1 MLTMFAAALLGVGA
15 GIVIPL
21 VTKAIVDG
29 PVARGERSL
38 LLPLALVGF
47 GLGAVEA
54 ILTFVRRWIQSTAV
68 LGMETAIRSDLY
80 RRLQRLPV
88 SFHDRWQSGQ
98 LLSRA
103 VTDLGVIRRFIGF
116 GFIFLIVNLLT
127 YATVLVLLLRLSVP
141 LGLIVLV
148 ATLPILA
155 ISRSWTR
162 QYFVISRRVQ
172 DQQGDLATVVEESA
186 GGVRVVKAFGRRELV
201 DARFGE
207 VAGRLAGSWMDA
219 VRLRARFWT
228 LLDVI
233 PNLALAVVLC
243 VGALAVAKGLLSLG
257 GLIAFLS
264 LQLQLVWPIDALGWI
279 LAIGQEAATAAERV
293 YEVLDTPVGSADL
306 PVLHD
311 VSLEVEPGETLALVG
326 ATGSG
331 KTTLVSLVPRLY
343 DVTQGRITLD
353 GHDLRGLRLE
363 SLRRVV
369 AVGFEEPILFSASVR
384 ENLVLGIAEA
394 TEEEIATALEVAKA
408 EFVFE
413 LPWGLDTRIGEQG
426 LSLSGGQRQRL
437 ALARAVLARPRVLV
451 LDDPLSALDVHTEA
465 LVEEALAR
473 VLAGTTGLVVVHR
486 PSTLALADRVALLE
500 GGTITAVGTHRELLA
515 SVPAYRSILGQ
526 EVLLDLRTRVFD
538 HFQRLSLA
546 FHERY
551 TSGRVISRLTS
562 DMDAITEV
570 LDGGLE
576 DLATAV
582 LSIVSIAVIILLLDV
597 PLGLVTLAVFP
608 LLVWL
613 SLWFRSRSAAA
624 YRRTREAI
632 ALVIVHFT
640 ESLGGIR
647 AVQAAFL
654 LYLRRFFDPMQELSQ
669 FYNSLQSGGAAV
681 EKLAGVLEEGPSVAE
696 PERPVTLAAPAGAV
710 RFSGVRFGYRRDRP
724 VIPDLDLEIP
734 AGQTVALVGATGAG
748 KTTIARLLARFYD
761 PVEGTV
767 TLDGVDLRRLAEHDL
782 RRAVVIVT
790 QESFLFSAFGSRPGM
805 GATVADN
812 IRLGRPN
819 ATRAEVEAAARA
831 IGAHEFIASLPDGY
845 DTEVRKR
852 GGRLSAG
859 QRQLVSFARAFI
871 ADPTAVIIAHRL
883 STVEIADR
891 VLVLDQGRIVEDG
904 PPDEL
909 VRATGRYA
917 DLRQAWIDSL
927 V

>member
-21 VTKAIVDG
+21 VTKAIIDG

-116 GFIFLIVNLLT
+116 GLIFLIVHLLT

-141 LGLIVLV
+141 RGLIVLV

-293 YEVLDTPVGSADL
+293 YEVLDTPVEIADL
-306 PVLHD
+306 PGAIPLGRVRGRLRLEGVGFRYPGADRPVLHD

-343 DVTQGRITLD
+343 DVTKGRITLD

-384 ENLVLGIAEA
+384 ENLMLGIAEA
-394 TEEEIATALEVAKA
+394 TEEEIATALEVARA

-515 SVPAYRSILGQ
+515 SVPAYRSILSQ
-526 EVLLDLRTRVFD
+526 
-538 HFQRLSLA
+538 
-546 FHERY
+546 
-551 TSGRVISRLTS
+551 
-562 DMDAITEV
+562 DADEEPAV
-570 LDGGLE
+570 DADG
-576 DLATAV
+576 A
-582 LSIVSIAVIILLLDV
+582 
-597 PLGLVTLAVFP
+597 
-608 LLVWL
+608 
-613 SLWFRSRSAAA
+613 RAAA
-624 YRRTREAI
+624 
-632 ALVIVHFT
+632 
-640 ESLGGIR
+640 S
-647 AVQAAFL
+647 
-654 LYLRRFFDPMQELSQ
+654 
-669 FYNSLQSGGAAV
+669 
-681 EKLAGVLEEGPSVAE
+681 
-696 PERPVTLAAPAGAV
+696 
-710 RFSGVRFGYRRDRP
+710 
-724 VIPDLDLEIP
+724 
-734 AGQTVALVGATGAG
+734 
-748 KTTIARLLARFYD
+748 
-761 PVEGTV
+761 
-767 TLDGVDLRRLAEHDL
+767 
-782 RRAVVIVT
+782 
-790 QESFLFSAFGSRPGM
+790 
-805 GATVADN
+805 
-812 IRLGRPN
+812 
-819 ATRAEVEAAARA
+819 
-831 IGAHEFIASLPDGY
+831 
-845 DTEVRKR
+845 
-852 GGRLSAG
+852 
-859 QRQLVSFARAFI
+859 
-871 ADPTAVIIAHRL
+871 
-883 STVEIADR
+883 
-891 VLVLDQGRIVEDG
+891 
-904 PPDEL
+904 
-909 VRATGRYA
+909 
-917 DLRQAWIDSL
+917 
-927 V
+927 

>member
-426 LSLSGGQRQRL
+426 LRLSGGQRPRL

-451 LDDPLSALDVHTEA
+451 LDDPLSALDVYTEA

-515 SVPAYRSILGQ
+515 SVPAYRSILSQ
-526 EVLLDLRTRVFD
+526 
-538 HFQRLSLA
+538 
-546 FHERY
+546 
-551 TSGRVISRLTS
+551 
-562 DMDAITEV
+562 DAEEEPAV
-570 LDGGLE
+570 DAGG
-576 DLATAV
+576 A
-582 LSIVSIAVIILLLDV
+582 
-597 PLGLVTLAVFP
+597 
-608 LLVWL
+608 
-613 SLWFRSRSAAA
+613 RAAA
-624 YRRTREAI
+624 
-632 ALVIVHFT
+632 
-640 ESLGGIR
+640 S
-647 AVQAAFL
+647 
-654 LYLRRFFDPMQELSQ
+654 
-669 FYNSLQSGGAAV
+669 
-681 EKLAGVLEEGPSVAE
+681 
-696 PERPVTLAAPAGAV
+696 
-710 RFSGVRFGYRRDRP
+710 
-724 VIPDLDLEIP
+724 
-734 AGQTVALVGATGAG
+734 
-748 KTTIARLLARFYD
+748 
-761 PVEGTV
+761 
-767 TLDGVDLRRLAEHDL
+767 
-782 RRAVVIVT
+782 
-790 QESFLFSAFGSRPGM
+790 
-805 GATVADN
+805 
-812 IRLGRPN
+812 
-819 ATRAEVEAAARA
+819 
-831 IGAHEFIASLPDGY
+831 
-845 DTEVRKR
+845 
-852 GGRLSAG
+852 
-859 QRQLVSFARAFI
+859 
-871 ADPTAVIIAHRL
+871 
-883 STVEIADR
+883 
-891 VLVLDQGRIVEDG
+891 
-904 PPDEL
+904 
-909 VRATGRYA
+909 
-917 DLRQAWIDSL
+917 
-927 V
+927 

>member
-1 MLTMFAAALLGVGA
+1 MLAMFAAALLGVGA

-21 VTKAIVDG
+21 VTKAIIDG

-38 LLPLALVGF
+38 LLPLALVAF

-68 LGMETAIRSDLY
+68 LGMETAIRGDLY
-80 RRLQRLPV
+80 RSLQRLPV

-116 GFIFLIVNLLT
+116 GLIFLIVNVLT
-127 YATVLVLLLRLSVP
+127 YATVLVLLLRLSVT

-148 ATLPILA
+148 STLPILT

-162 QYFVISRRVQ
+162 RYFEISRRVQ

-201 DARFGE
+201 DARFGHAAE
-207 VAGRLAGSWMDA
+207 RLAGSWMDA
-219 VRLRARFWT
+219 VALRARFWT

-233 PNLALAVVLC
+233 PNLSLAVVLC
-243 VGALAVAKGLLSLG
+243 VGALAVAKGQLSLG

-293 YEVLDTPVGSADL
+293 YEVLDTPVEIADL
-306 PVLHD
+306 PGAIALGRVQGRLRFEGVGFRYPGADRPVLRD

-343 DVTQGRITLD
+343 DVSQGRITMD
-353 GHDLRGLRLE
+353 GHDLRGLRLD

-384 ENLVLGIAEA
+384 ENLMLGVAEA
-394 TEEEIATALEVAKA
+394 TDEELATALEVARA

-500 GGTITAVGTHRELLA
+500 GGTISAVGTHSELLA
-515 SVPAYRSILGQ
+515 STPAYRAILSQDPEG
-526 EVLLDLRTRVFD
+526 
-538 HFQRLSLA
+538 
-546 FHERY
+546 
-551 TSGRVISRLTS
+551 SGEPQMGAPVDREGSGEPRGSAPVDREGAGA
-562 DMDAITEV
+562 DA
-570 LDGGLE
+570 DG
-576 DLATAV
+576 A
-582 LSIVSIAVIILLLDV
+582 
-597 PLGLVTLAVFP
+597 
-608 LLVWL
+608 
-613 SLWFRSRSAAA
+613 RAAA
-624 YRRTREAI
+624 
-632 ALVIVHFT
+632 
-640 ESLGGIR
+640 S
-647 AVQAAFL
+647 
-654 LYLRRFFDPMQELSQ
+654 
-669 FYNSLQSGGAAV
+669 
-681 EKLAGVLEEGPSVAE
+681 
-696 PERPVTLAAPAGAV
+696 
-710 RFSGVRFGYRRDRP
+710 
-724 VIPDLDLEIP
+724 
-734 AGQTVALVGATGAG
+734 
-748 KTTIARLLARFYD
+748 
-761 PVEGTV
+761 
-767 TLDGVDLRRLAEHDL
+767 
-782 RRAVVIVT
+782 
-790 QESFLFSAFGSRPGM
+790 
-805 GATVADN
+805 
-812 IRLGRPN
+812 
-819 ATRAEVEAAARA
+819 
-831 IGAHEFIASLPDGY
+831 
-845 DTEVRKR
+845 
-852 GGRLSAG
+852 
-859 QRQLVSFARAFI
+859 
-871 ADPTAVIIAHRL
+871 
-883 STVEIADR
+883 
-891 VLVLDQGRIVEDG
+891 
-904 PPDEL
+904 
-909 VRATGRYA
+909 
-917 DLRQAWIDSL
+917 
-927 V
+927 

>member
-21 VTKAIVDG
+21 VTKAIIDG

-116 GFIFLIVNLLT
+116 GLIFLIVNLLT

-233 PNLALAVVLC
+233 PDLALAVVLC

-293 YEVLDTPVGSADL
+293 YEVLDTPVEIADL
-306 PVLHD
+306 PGAIPLGRVRGRLRLEGVGFRYPGGDRPVLHD

-343 DVTQGRITLD
+343 DVTKGRITLD

-384 ENLVLGIAEA
+384 ENLMLGIAEA
-394 TEEEIATALEVAKA
+394 TEEEIATALEVARA

-515 SVPAYRSILGQ
+515 SVPAYRSILSQ
-526 EVLLDLRTRVFD
+526 
-538 HFQRLSLA
+538 
-546 FHERY
+546 
-551 TSGRVISRLTS
+551 
-562 DMDAITEV
+562 DADEEPAV
-570 LDGGLE
+570 DADG
-576 DLATAV
+576 A
-582 LSIVSIAVIILLLDV
+582 
-597 PLGLVTLAVFP
+597 
-608 LLVWL
+608 
-613 SLWFRSRSAAA
+613 RAAA
-624 YRRTREAI
+624 
-632 ALVIVHFT
+632 
-640 ESLGGIR
+640 S
-647 AVQAAFL
+647 
-654 LYLRRFFDPMQELSQ
+654 
-669 FYNSLQSGGAAV
+669 
-681 EKLAGVLEEGPSVAE
+681 
-696 PERPVTLAAPAGAV
+696 
-710 RFSGVRFGYRRDRP
+710 
-724 VIPDLDLEIP
+724 
-734 AGQTVALVGATGAG
+734 
-748 KTTIARLLARFYD
+748 
-761 PVEGTV
+761 
-767 TLDGVDLRRLAEHDL
+767 
-782 RRAVVIVT
+782 
-790 QESFLFSAFGSRPGM
+790 
-805 GATVADN
+805 
-812 IRLGRPN
+812 
-819 ATRAEVEAAARA
+819 
-831 IGAHEFIASLPDGY
+831 
-845 DTEVRKR
+845 
-852 GGRLSAG
+852 
-859 QRQLVSFARAFI
+859 
-871 ADPTAVIIAHRL
+871 
-883 STVEIADR
+883 
-891 VLVLDQGRIVEDG
+891 
-904 PPDEL
+904 
-909 VRATGRYA
+909 
-917 DLRQAWIDSL
+917 
-927 V
+927 

>member
-21 VTKAIVDG
+21 VTKAIIDG

-116 GFIFLIVNLLT
+116 GLIFLIVNLLT

-201 DARFGE
+201 DARFGQ

-293 YEVLDTPVGSADL
+293 YEVLDTPVEIADL
-306 PVLHD
+306 PGAIPLGRVRGRLRLEGVGFRYPGADRPVLHD

-343 DVTQGRITLD
+343 DVTKGRITLD

-384 ENLVLGIAEA
+384 ENLMLGIAEA
-394 TEEEIATALEVAKA
+394 TEEEIATALEVARA

-515 SVPAYRSILGQ
+515 SVPAYRSILSQ
-526 EVLLDLRTRVFD
+526 
-538 HFQRLSLA
+538 
-546 FHERY
+546 
-551 TSGRVISRLTS
+551 
-562 DMDAITEV
+562 DADEEPAV
-570 LDGGLE
+570 DADG
-576 DLATAV
+576 A
-582 LSIVSIAVIILLLDV
+582 
-597 PLGLVTLAVFP
+597 
-608 LLVWL
+608 
-613 SLWFRSRSAAA
+613 RAAA
-624 YRRTREAI
+624 
-632 ALVIVHFT
+632 
-640 ESLGGIR
+640 S
-647 AVQAAFL
+647 
-654 LYLRRFFDPMQELSQ
+654 
-669 FYNSLQSGGAAV
+669 
-681 EKLAGVLEEGPSVAE
+681 
-696 PERPVTLAAPAGAV
+696 
-710 RFSGVRFGYRRDRP
+710 
-724 VIPDLDLEIP
+724 
-734 AGQTVALVGATGAG
+734 
-748 KTTIARLLARFYD
+748 
-761 PVEGTV
+761 
-767 TLDGVDLRRLAEHDL
+767 
-782 RRAVVIVT
+782 
-790 QESFLFSAFGSRPGM
+790 
-805 GATVADN
+805 
-812 IRLGRPN
+812 
-819 ATRAEVEAAARA
+819 
-831 IGAHEFIASLPDGY
+831 
-845 DTEVRKR
+845 
-852 GGRLSAG
+852 
-859 QRQLVSFARAFI
+859 
-871 ADPTAVIIAHRL
+871 
-883 STVEIADR
+883 
-891 VLVLDQGRIVEDG
+891 
-904 PPDEL
+904 
-909 VRATGRYA
+909 
-917 DLRQAWIDSL
+917 
-927 V
+927 

>member
-1 MLTMFAAALLGVGA
+1 MLAMFAASLLGVGA

-38 LLPLALVGF
+38 LLPLALVAF

-68 LGMETAIRSDLY
+68 LGMETAIRGDLY
-80 RRLQRLPV
+80 RSLQRLPV

-116 GFIFLIVNLLT
+116 GLIFLIVNVLT
-127 YATVLVLLLRLSVP
+127 YATVLVLLLRLSVT

-148 ATLPILA
+148 STLPILT

-162 QYFVISRRVQ
+162 RYFEISRRVQ

-201 DARFGE
+201 DARFGHAAE
-207 VAGRLAGSWMDA
+207 RLAGSWMDA
-219 VRLRARFWT
+219 VALRARFWT

-233 PNLALAVVLC
+233 PNLSLAVVLC
-243 VGALAVAKGLLSLG
+243 VGALAVAKGQLSLG

-293 YEVLDTPVGSADL
+293 YEVLDTPVEIADL
-306 PVLHD
+306 PGAVALGRVQGRLRFEGVGFRYPGADRPVLRD

-343 DVTQGRITLD
+343 DVSQGRITMD
-353 GHDLRGLRLE
+353 GHDLRGLRLD

-384 ENLVLGIAEA
+384 ENLMLGVAEA
-394 TEEEIATALEVAKA
+394 TDEELATALEVAKA

-500 GGTITAVGTHRELLA
+500 GGTISAVGTHSELLA
-515 SVPAYRSILGQ
+515 STPAYR
-526 EVLLDLRTRVFD
+526 
-538 HFQRLSLA
+538 
-546 FHERY
+546 
-551 TSGRVISRLTS
+551 
-562 DMDAITEV
+562 AI
-570 LDGGLE
+570 
-576 DLATAV
+576 
-582 LSIVSIAVIILLLDV
+582 
-597 PLGLVTLAVFP
+597 
-608 LLVWL
+608 
-613 SLWFRSRSAAA
+613 
-624 YRRTREAI
+624 
-632 ALVIVHFT
+632 
-640 ESLGGIR
+640 
-647 AVQAAFL
+647 
-654 LYLRRFFDPMQELSQ
+654 LSQ
-669 FYNSLQSGGAAV
+669 DPEGSG
-681 EKLAGVLEEGPSVAE
+681 E
-696 PERPVTLAAPAGAV
+696 P
-710 RFSGVRFGYRRDRP
+710 RR
-724 VIPDLDLEIP
+724 
-734 AGQTVALVGATGAG
+734 GALVGREGSGEPRGDAPVDREGAG
-748 KTTIARLLARFYD
+748 ADADGAR
-761 PVEGTV
+761 
-767 TLDGVDLRRLAEHDL
+767 
-782 RRAVVIVT
+782 
-790 QESFLFSAFGSRPGM
+790 
-805 GATVADN
+805 
-812 IRLGRPN
+812 
-819 ATRAEVEAAARA
+819 AAA
-831 IGAHEFIASLPDGY
+831 S
-845 DTEVRKR
+845 
-852 GGRLSAG
+852 
-859 QRQLVSFARAFI
+859 
-871 ADPTAVIIAHRL
+871 
-883 STVEIADR
+883 
-891 VLVLDQGRIVEDG
+891 
-904 PPDEL
+904 
-909 VRATGRYA
+909 
-917 DLRQAWIDSL
+917 
-927 V
+927 

>member
-29 PVARGERSL
+29 PVARGEHSL
-38 LLPLALVGF
+38 LLPLALVAF
-47 GLGAVEA
+47 GLGVVEA
-54 ILTFVRRWIQSTAV
+54 FLTFVRRWIQSTAV
-68 LGMETAIRSDLY
+68 LGMETAIRGDLY

-103 VTDLGVIRRFIGF
+103 VTDLSVIRRFIGF
-116 GFIFLIVNLLT
+116 GLIFLIVNLLT

-148 ATLPILA
+148 STLPIAA
-155 ISRSWTR
+155 ISKRWTR
-162 QYFVISRRVQ
+162 QYFEISRRVQ

-186 GGVRVVKAFGRRELV
+186 GGVRIVKSFGRRELV
-201 DARFGE
+201 DARFGRAAE
-207 VAGRLAGSWMDA
+207 RLAGSWMDA

-293 YEVLDTPVGSADL
+293 YEVLDTPVEIADRPAAVPL
-306 PVLHD
+306 GGVQGRLRLEGVGFRYPDAERPVLHD

-353 GHDLRGLRLE
+353 GHDLRDLRLD
-363 SLRRVV
+363 SLRQVV

-384 ENLVLGIAEA
+384 ENLMLGVADA
-394 TEEEIATALEVAKA
+394 SDAEIATALEVASA
-408 EFVFE
+408 EYVYE

-500 GGTITAVGTHRELLA
+500 GGTISAVGTHGELLA
-515 SVPAYRSILGQ
+515 SVPAYRAILSQ
-526 EVLLDLRTRVFD
+526 DPEREVAGT
-538 HFQRLSLA
+538 
-546 FHERY
+546 
-551 TSGRVISRLTS
+551 
-562 DMDAITEV
+562 
-570 LDGGLE
+570 DG
-576 DLATAV
+576 A
-582 LSIVSIAVIILLLDV
+582 
-597 PLGLVTLAVFP
+597 
-608 LLVWL
+608 
-613 SLWFRSRSAAA
+613 RAAA
-624 YRRTREAI
+624 
-632 ALVIVHFT
+632 
-640 ESLGGIR
+640 
-647 AVQAAFL
+647 
-654 LYLRRFFDPMQELSQ
+654 P
-669 FYNSLQSGGAAV
+669 
-681 EKLAGVLEEGPSVAE
+681 
-696 PERPVTLAAPAGAV
+696 
-710 RFSGVRFGYRRDRP
+710 
-724 VIPDLDLEIP
+724 
-734 AGQTVALVGATGAG
+734 
-748 KTTIARLLARFYD
+748 
-761 PVEGTV
+761 
-767 TLDGVDLRRLAEHDL
+767 
-782 RRAVVIVT
+782 
-790 QESFLFSAFGSRPGM
+790 
-805 GATVADN
+805 
-812 IRLGRPN
+812 
-819 ATRAEVEAAARA
+819 
-831 IGAHEFIASLPDGY
+831 
-845 DTEVRKR
+845 
-852 GGRLSAG
+852 
-859 QRQLVSFARAFI
+859 
-871 ADPTAVIIAHRL
+871 
-883 STVEIADR
+883 
-891 VLVLDQGRIVEDG
+891 
-904 PPDEL
+904 
-909 VRATGRYA
+909 
-917 DLRQAWIDSL
+917 
-927 V
+927 

>member
-29 PVARGERSL
+29 PVERGERSL

-103 VTDLGVIRRFIGF
+103 VTDLSVIRRFIGF
-116 GFIFLIVNLLT
+116 GLIFLIVNLLT

-148 ATLPILA
+148 STLPIAA
-155 ISRSWTR
+155 ISRSWSR
-162 QYFVISRRVQ
+162 QYFEISRRVQ

-186 GGVRVVKAFGRRELV
+186 GGVRIVKAFGRRELV
-201 DARFGE
+201 DARFGDAAE
-207 VAGRLAGSWMDA
+207 RLAGSWMDA

-233 PNLALAVVLC
+233 PNLSLAVVLC

-264 LQLQLVWPIDALGWI
+264 LELQLVWPIDALGWI
-279 LAIGQEAATAAERV
+279 LAIGQEAATAAERI
-293 YEVLDTPVGSADL
+293 YEVLDTPVEITDRPAAVPLAGVRGRVRLEGVGFRYPGADRA
-306 PVLHD
+306 VLRD

-343 DVTQGRITLD
+343 DVSQGRITLD
-353 GHDLRGLRLE
+353 GHDLRDLRLE

-384 ENLVLGIAEA
+384 ENLMLGVADA
-394 TEEEIATALEVAKA
+394 SDAEIATALEVARA

-486 PSTLALADRVALLE
+486 PSTLALADRVALLQD
-500 GGTITAVGTHRELLA
+500 GTISAVGSHHELLE
-515 SVPAYRSILGQ
+515 SVPAYRAILSQDAEG
-526 EVLLDLRTRVFD
+526 
-538 HFQRLSLA
+538 
-546 FHERY
+546 
-551 TSGRVISRLTS
+551 SGEPQGGAPVDRAGSR
-562 DMDAITEV
+562 EPH
-570 LDGGLE
+570 GG
-576 DLATAV
+576 AQAG
-582 LSIVSIAVIILLLDV
+582 A
-597 PLGLVTLAVFP
+597 
-608 LLVWL
+608 
-613 SLWFRSRSAAA
+613 RAAA
-624 YRRTREAI
+624 
-632 ALVIVHFT
+632 
-640 ESLGGIR
+640 
-647 AVQAAFL
+647 
-654 LYLRRFFDPMQELSQ
+654 P
-669 FYNSLQSGGAAV
+669 
-681 EKLAGVLEEGPSVAE
+681 
-696 PERPVTLAAPAGAV
+696 
-710 RFSGVRFGYRRDRP
+710 
-724 VIPDLDLEIP
+724 
-734 AGQTVALVGATGAG
+734 
-748 KTTIARLLARFYD
+748 
-761 PVEGTV
+761 
-767 TLDGVDLRRLAEHDL
+767 
-782 RRAVVIVT
+782 
-790 QESFLFSAFGSRPGM
+790 
-805 GATVADN
+805 
-812 IRLGRPN
+812 
-819 ATRAEVEAAARA
+819 
-831 IGAHEFIASLPDGY
+831 
-845 DTEVRKR
+845 
-852 GGRLSAG
+852 
-859 QRQLVSFARAFI
+859 
-871 ADPTAVIIAHRL
+871 
-883 STVEIADR
+883 
-891 VLVLDQGRIVEDG
+891 
-904 PPDEL
+904 
-909 VRATGRYA
+909 
-917 DLRQAWIDSL
+917 
-927 V
+927 

>member
-29 PVARGERSL
+29 PVERGERSL

-54 ILTFVRRWIQSTAV
+54 ILTFVRRWIQSSAV

-103 VTDLGVIRRFIGF
+103 VTDLSVIRRFIGF
-116 GFIFLIVNLLT
+116 GLIFLIVNLLT

-148 ATLPILA
+148 STLPIAA
-155 ISRSWTR
+155 ISRSWSR
-162 QYFVISRRVQ
+162 QYFEISRRVQ

-186 GGVRVVKAFGRRELV
+186 GGVRIVKAFGRRELV
-201 DARFGE
+201 DARFGDAAE
-207 VAGRLAGSWMDA
+207 RLAGSWMDA

-233 PNLALAVVLC
+233 PNLSLAVVLC

-279 LAIGQEAATAAERV
+279 LAIGQEAATAAERI
-293 YEVLDTPVGSADL
+293 YEVLDTPVEITDRPAAVPLGGVRGRLRLEGVGFRYPGGDR
-306 PVLHD
+306 PVLRD

-343 DVTQGRITLD
+343 DVSQGRITLD
-353 GHDLRGLRLE
+353 GHDLRDLRLE

-384 ENLVLGIAEA
+384 ENLMLGVADA
-394 TEEEIATALEVAKA
+394 SDAEIATALEVARA

-465 LVEEALAR
+465 LGGEALAR

-486 PSTLALADRVALLE
+486 PSTLALADRVALLQD
-500 GGTITAVGTHRELLA
+500 GTISAVGSHHELLE
-515 SVPAYRSILGQ
+515 SMPAYRAILSQDAEG
-526 EVLLDLRTRVFD
+526 
-538 HFQRLSLA
+538 
-546 FHERY
+546 
-551 TSGRVISRLTS
+551 SG
-562 DMDAITEV
+562 EPH
-570 LDGGLE
+570 GG
-576 DLATAV
+576 A
-582 LSIVSIAVIILLLDV
+582 
-597 PLGLVTLAVFP
+597 LVDREGSGEPHGGA
-608 LLVWL
+608 LVDREGSGEPHGGAL
-613 SLWFRSRSAAA
+613 VDREGPGEPHGGAQAGARAAA
-624 YRRTREAI
+624 
-632 ALVIVHFT
+632 
-640 ESLGGIR
+640 
-647 AVQAAFL
+647 
-654 LYLRRFFDPMQELSQ
+654 P
-669 FYNSLQSGGAAV
+669 
-681 EKLAGVLEEGPSVAE
+681 
-696 PERPVTLAAPAGAV
+696 
-710 RFSGVRFGYRRDRP
+710 
-724 VIPDLDLEIP
+724 
-734 AGQTVALVGATGAG
+734 
-748 KTTIARLLARFYD
+748 
-761 PVEGTV
+761 
-767 TLDGVDLRRLAEHDL
+767 
-782 RRAVVIVT
+782 
-790 QESFLFSAFGSRPGM
+790 
-805 GATVADN
+805 
-812 IRLGRPN
+812 
-819 ATRAEVEAAARA
+819 
-831 IGAHEFIASLPDGY
+831 
-845 DTEVRKR
+845 
-852 GGRLSAG
+852 
-859 QRQLVSFARAFI
+859 
-871 ADPTAVIIAHRL
+871 
-883 STVEIADR
+883 
-891 VLVLDQGRIVEDG
+891 
-904 PPDEL
+904 
-909 VRATGRYA
+909 
-917 DLRQAWIDSL
+917 
-927 V
+927 